1 MISLSHVL
9 PLFTFFSWPIQFGGG
24 KVIRPGDILETEE
37 EKSIKEARTKQLLA
51 AYKKEIG
58 LNIDPKLKSECEEV
72 SIFSGI
78 PKYYCHSFLLLSMQ
92 FFFVIFVCIL
102 LGIFYFVVI
111 DD

>member
-1 MISLSHVL
+1 MYFRFLH
-9 PLFTFFSWPIQFGGG
+9 FFSWPIQFGGG

-37 EKSIKEARTKQLLA
+37 EKAIKEARTKQLLA

-92 FFFVIFVCIL
+92 FFFCNICMHIV
-102 LGIFYFVVI
+102 GYFLFRSY
-111 DD
+111 